1 MSEFRIA
8 SRYAK
13 SLLELA
19 VEKKCL
25 DEVNADMYTFTD
37 VCKNNSDLVLLLKSP
52 VIAHYKKL
60 SILKEVFNGKVNDMT
75 MAIFD
80 ILAKKNREMYL
91 PEVAAAFKS
100 QYNLFKGIVEST
112 ITTVNPISEE
122 VRKEISAIVKKITN
136 QEVVLTEKT
145 NPELIGGFVLKI
157 GDKQIDDSVSGKL
170 KELRFQFVDKGY
182 VSKM

>member
-19 VEKKCL
+19 EEKKSL
-25 DEVNADMYTFTD
+25 EKVVADMELFTE
-37 VCKNNSDLVLLLKSP
+37 VCKNNHDLVLMLKNP
-52 VIAHYKKL
+52 IIGHYKKL
-60 SILKEVFNGKVNDMT
+60 AILKEIFKGKVNDLT
-75 MAIFD
+75 MSIFD

-100 QYNLFKGIVEST
+100 QYYTFKGIVEST
-112 ITTVNPISEE
+112 ITTVHPISDAI
-122 VRKEISAIVKKITN
+122 RKDISDIVKKITN
-136 QEVVLTEKT
+136 SDVVLTEKT
-145 NPELIGGFVLKI
+145 NPELVGGFILKI

-170 KELRFQFVDKGY
+170 KELRLQFVDKGY
-182 VSKM
+182 HSKI

>member
-19 VEKKCL
+19 EEKKCL
-25 DEVNADMYTFTD
+25 DEVVADMEQFAA
-37 VCKNNSDLVLLLKSP
+37 VCKDNHDLVLMLKNP
-52 VIAHYKKL
+52 IIGHYKKL
-60 SILKEVFNGKVNDMT
+60 AILKEIFKGKVNDLT
-75 MAIFD
+75 MAIFE

-91 PEVAAAFKS
+91 PEVAAAFKA
-100 QYNLFKGIVEST
+100 QYYTFKGIVEST
-112 ITTVNPISEE
+112 VTTVHPISDA

-136 QEVVLTEKT
+136 SEVVLTEKT
-145 NPELIGGFVLKI
+145 NPDLIGGFVLKI

-170 KELRFQFVDKGY
+170 KELRLQFVDKGY
-182 VSKM
+182 QSKM

>member
-25 DEVNADMYTFTD
+25 DEVNADMYTFAE
-37 VCKNNSDLVLLLKSP
+37 VCESNKDLVLLLKSP

-60 SILKEVFNGKVNDMT
+60 SILKEIFKGKVSDLT

-100 QYNLFKGIVEST
+100 QYHTFKGIVEST
-112 ITTVNPISEE
+112 ITTVHPISED

-136 QEVVLTEKT
+136 KEVVLTEKT
-145 NPELIGGFVLKI
+145 NPELIGGFILNI
-157 GDKQIDDSVSGKL
+157 GDKQIDDSVNGKL
-170 KELRFQFVDKGY
+170 KELRLQFVDQGY